1 MWRIC
6 TLGLLASVVWALPPI
21 QRATAQTL
29 PPLTVTRGPG
39 AESCPDLER
48 LAGQVVQLGS
58 GDKASGSSAYSV
70 TFSRTPD
77 GFQASIRSSG
87 GSARVLEDRGPDCRA
102 LEQATAITLALLRDS
117 DAYEASSRPDEPT
130 IAPAKATQKPA
141 RVPARQQ
148 PVPSARVSDG
158 QKPAR
163 AALTWILSAG
173 GAGLFG
179 IVRPVAPALGVDAG
193 ASFGRGR
200 AHIGALGM
208 LPQTLRLGPGT
219 LHESLLSGVAR
230 GCVAAARGAS
240 FRFDLCSGVYL
251 GRIRTEARGYSRNRS
266 ASRMWLT
273 IPIELALVHTARH
286 YWGELGVSALIPLR
300 SADFSIDGLGRAYHS
315 LPVGALVS
323 LRLAYA
329 AER

>member
-1 MWRIC
+1 VWRNC
-6 TLGLLASVVWALPPI
+6 TLGLLASVFWALSPI
-21 QRATAQTL
+21 QSATAQIL

-39 AESCPDLER
+39 AETCPDLER

-58 GDKASGSSAYSV
+58 GDKVSGSSAYSV
-70 TFSRTPD
+70 TFSRTPG

-117 DAYEASSRPDEPT
+117 DAREASSRPDKSP
-130 IAPAKATQKPA
+130 PKPA
-141 RVPARQQ
+141 SVTEPVPLSPARG
-148 PVPSARVSDG
+148 SDG
-158 QKPAR
+158 PEPAR

-179 IVRPVAPALGVDAG
+179 VVRPVAPALVVDAG
-193 ASFGRGR
+193 ASFGRVR
-200 AHIGALGM
+200 AHLGALGM

-230 GCVAAARGAS
+230 GCVAAARGTS
-240 FRFDLCSGVYL
+240 LRLDLCSGAHL
-251 GRIRTEARGYSRNRS
+251 GRIRTEARGYSRNGS
-266 ASRMWLT
+266 ASKMWLT
-273 IPIELALVHTARH
+273 IPIELALVHTAGH

-300 SADFSIDGLGRAYHS
+300 SADFSVDGVGRAYTS
-315 LPVGALVS
+315 PRIGALVS
-323 LRLAYA
+323 LRIAYA
-329 AER
+329 IAR